1 METPSVNPTDS
12 IKPASAVAVLNTDK
26 QRARSL
32 WQDAFNHLIH
42 DRLTMIALIV
52 LLLLTVACVLGP
64 PIIESDLHIDVNSID
79 TVNAFLPPGAS
90 GHILGTDDLGRD
102 QLIRLMYG
110 GRISLAIAYLSSVLI
125 VVIGVG
131 LGLLAGYYGGWID
144 DLITWMVTT
153 LSSIPP
159 LFLFLVIAALFQ
171 PTVEWLIVILALTGW
186 IGTSR
191 LVRGEVLTLKE
202 RDYVLAAQA
211 LGASNRRLLLQ
222 HIFPNLMSIVIVT
235 GTIIAGNLIL
245 IESGLSYLGVGVQ
258 PPTPTWG
265 NMLTDARTYFVRGT
279 HLVIWPGALIL
290 ITVMC
295 FYLVGD
301 GLRDALDPHHSRHT
315 GS

>member
-1 METPSVNPTDS
+1 MEKQADSRSSVVSLKETVTP
-12 IKPASAVAVLNTDK
+12 

-32 WQDAFNHLIH
+32 WQDA
-42 DRLTMIALIV
+42 LTHV
-52 LLLLTVACVLGP
+52 LPDKLTVGAFVVLFLMTLICVLGP
-64 PIIESDLHIDVNSID
+64 PLIENALKIDVNGTNTKD
-79 TVNAFLPPGAS
+79 AFLAPGVA
-90 GHILGTDDLGRD
+90 GHMLGTDYLGRD

-110 GRISLAIAYLSSVLI
+110 GRVSLAIAYLSSVMI
-125 VVIGVG
+125 VVIGVT
-131 LGLLAGYYGGWID
+131 LGLLAGYYGGWVD
-144 DLITWMVTT
+144 DLIAWIINT

-171 PTVEWLIVILALTGW
+171 PSVEWLIVILALTGW

-211 LGASNRRLLLQ
+211 LGASTSRLLLQ

-245 IESGLSYLGVGVQ
+245 VESGLSYLGVGVQ

-265 NMLTDARTYFVRGT
+265 NMLTDSRTYFVQGV
-279 HLVIWPGALIL
+279 HLVIWPGVLIL